1 MGVGLR
7 VAMLGEWRHV
17 AAVAILVLAFAPWSM
32 LWPASVAAEPYLV
45 QPGDTLSGIAA
56 AYGVP
61 LDDLAT
67 ANDITEL
74 DVLFAGD
81 VLFVPEYGVATVPVG
96 YTVREGDTL
105 EEVAALLG
113 TSLPRLLA
121 ANPAIV
127 DPDSIAVGQTLR
139 VPGFGDDDVV
149 LPRHPRSEVAALL
162 IEYARLYDLD
172 PAFVLA
178 VAWQE
183 SSWRQDALSPAG
195 ASGVMQ
201 LLPDTGDWV
210 ADELVGVPLDVTGSA
225 ADNILAGVAYLAWLL
240 DRTGDDWLALALYVQ
255 GEGSVARNGVFFET
269 AVYADNVL
277 LVRDVIAR
285 TGAPP
290 AP

>member
-81 VLFVPEYGVATVPVG
+81 VLFVPEYGVATVPIG

-149 LPRHPRSEVAALL
+149 LP
-162 IEYARLYDLD
+162 
-172 PAFVLA
+172 
-178 VAWQE
+178 
-183 SSWRQDALSPAG
+183 
-195 ASGVMQ
+195 
-201 LLPDTGDWV
+201 
-210 ADELVGVPLDVTGSA
+210 
-225 ADNILAGVAYLAWLL
+225 
-240 DRTGDDWLALALYVQ
+240 
-255 GEGSVARNGVFFET
+255 
-269 AVYADNVL
+269 
-277 LVRDVIAR
+277 
-285 TGAPP
+285 
-290 AP
+290 